1 MWGLGFT
8 EILILVA
15 VLFLIFGAR
24 RLPVIGRSLGEAV
37 SSFVKEIK
45 GIGKSD
51 SPELP
56 PPADKRPDDRSSP
69 R

>member
-8 EILILVA
+8 EILIIVA

-37 SSFVKEIK
+37 SNFVKEIK
-45 GIGKSD
+45 GIGKD
-51 SPELP
+51 DKPPDDKLP
-56 PPADKRPDDRSSP
+56 PP
-69 R
+69 

>member
-24 RLPVIGRSLGEAV
+24 RLPGIGRSLGEAV
-37 SSFVKEIK
+37 TNFVKEIK
-45 GIGKSD
+45 GIGKD
-51 SPELP
+51 DKPPDDKLP
-56 PPADKRPDDRSSP
+56 PP
-69 R
+69 